1 VISSHPPADDAAGF
15 LTDRGGTSPRT
26 PLATAVLNQLT
37 MTGRPWLAVAPNA
50 SGLPDGLPDGLPA
63 EWRDDVTVI
72 DVTATR
78 DVAVTVNPFEP
89 GPLNGVQAHASRL
102 AALIEAAFRPP
113 GPVRAVIRLALRRA
127 YAECGWDLVTST
139 VLPGAAAAPGVPSLG
154 DLRQAALGTL
164 ADLGRDARLD
174 VAVRG
179 FLDARLGTLWT
190 GPAGRY
196 LAGGHPADVAGL
208 LARKVIFTVGDLA
221 DEEDAAFLTGVLLIR
236 LAEQSPPARR
246 GEPRRALVLAVPPVR
261 SHRLRALLD
270 DARSAGVEVIHAACA
285 PTHRNATRATSAAQV
300 PLLGRRSPACGLQ
313 CRQRPCS
320 GRELHAAGLLAAGDG
335 QVWFRLWGE
344 ALVLAFLTGRP
355 LPKVP
360 APVRRSWA
368 AIDVR
373 TRECLLAT
381 VVDDAVSARAHALRQ
396 SYEPKRLTAAIAC
409 TAAGLLAAAAQSGPD
424 ARVPTPIRAGHVW
437 VIPQLRWLHE
447 TDRLSQHTDRGGIA
461 PPLDFELAGLADWP
475 GIRVGDRLDALR
487 RHRLAMAYAPN
498 RRIAAI
504 ALSGAG
510 TFDADL
516 AIAGIGLSAQQR
528 LRHAARILG
537 ATGWLEVVLSW
548 PERFIDHAEPE
559 PALGRVPAAGTG

>member
-1 VISSHPPADDAAGF
+1 MTSSLSLDDTAGS
-15 LTDRGGTSPRT
+15 LTD
-26 PLATAVLNQLT
+26 VLSQLT
-37 MTGRPWLAVAPNA
+37 VTGRPWLAVTSDAA
-50 SGLPDGLPDGLPA
+50 AACLAG

-72 DVTATR
+72 GVTATG
-78 DVAVTVNPFEP
+78 DAPVTVNPFEP
-89 GPLNGVQAHASRL
+89 APGSGVQAHASRL
-102 AALIEAAFRPP
+102 AALIEAVFRPP

-127 YAECGWDLVTST
+127 YAECGWDHVTGAA
-139 VLPGAAAAPGVPSLG
+139 LPGAAAAPGIPSLG
-154 DLRQAALGTL
+154 DLRQAADDTL
-164 ADLGRDARLD
+164 AGLGSDARLG

-196 LAGGHPADVAGL
+196 LAGGHPADVAAL
-208 LARKVIFTVGDLA
+208 LTRRVIFTVGDLA
-221 DEEDAAFLTGVLLIR
+221 DDEDAAFLTGVLLVR
-236 LAEQSPPARR
+236 LAEQPKPAPQAQGQAR
-246 GEPRRALVLAVPPVR
+246 GQARRALVLAVPPAR

-270 DARSAGVEVIHAACA
+270 DARNAGVEVIHTAPAPPAAVHPA
-285 PTHRNATRATSAAQV
+285 PAAQV
-300 PLLGRRSPACGLQ
+300 PILSRRSPACGLQ

-320 GRELHAAGLLAAGDG
+320 GRELHAADLLAASDG

-360 APVRRSWA
+360 APVRRSWP

-381 VVDDAVSARAHALRQ
+381 VVDDAVSARARALRY
-396 SYEPKRLTAAIAC
+396 SYEPKRLVAAVAS
-409 TAAGLLAAAAQSGPD
+409 TAAGLLAASTQAATQAAAQAAAQAAQPE

-447 TDRLSQHTDRGGIA
+447 ADRLSENPADRDDIA

-487 RHRLAMAYAPN
+487 RHRLSMAHPPN
-498 RRIAAI
+498 RRIATT
-504 ALSGAG
+504 ALGGAA
-510 TFDADL
+510 TLDADL
-516 AIAGIGLSAQQR
+516 AIAGIGLSGQQR
-528 LRHAARILG
+528 LRHAARITG
-537 ATGWLEVVLSW
+537 TTGWLEAVLSW
-548 PERFIDHAEPE
+548 PERLIGHTEPSGDRI
-559 PALGRVPAAGTG
+559 ASGQT